1 MLRQATI
8 LNQDLAPGDI
18 ARLVSALLEGIHRGE
33 LDASAKEVEFLE
45 SVAQMLEARAGA
57 AA

>member
-1 MLRQATI
+1 MSTQATI
-8 LNQDLAPGDI
+8 GHQDLAPGDI

-45 SVAQMLEARAGA
+45 SIAQMLEARVGA